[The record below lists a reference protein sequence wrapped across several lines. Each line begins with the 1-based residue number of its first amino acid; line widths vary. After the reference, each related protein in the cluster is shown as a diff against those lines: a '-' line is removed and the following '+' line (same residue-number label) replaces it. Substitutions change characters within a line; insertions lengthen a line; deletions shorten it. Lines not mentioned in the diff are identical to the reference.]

1 MKLKI
6 PAILISL
13 FLTACSQAEPNY
25 GEWLSHGVLI
35 DTRTQEEF
43 NSGYV
48 PGAVLIPY
56 DEIAQRIIE
65 VAPDKSTPV
74 LLYCRSGRR
83 AGIAEDALKK
93 LGYEKVH
100 NLGSLQDAAFF
111 VSEQNQ

>member
-1 MKLKI
+1 MKLKTWLA
-6 PAILISL
+6 PLILM
-13 FLTACSQAEPNY
+13 FMAACSPAEPDY
-25 GEWLSHGVLI
+25 GEWLSQGVLI

-56 DEIAQRIIE
+56 DEIADRITE
-65 VAPDKSTPV
+65 VAPDKTTPI

-83 AGIAEDALKK
+83 AGIAEETLKK

-100 NLGSLQDAAFF
+100 NLGGLQDAAFF
-111 VSEQNQ
+111 VSNQ